1 MNTTIALLLAQD
13 GLTNGVIYA
22 LLAVA
27 ILLVFLVTRV
37 LLVVQGE
44 FVVLGAITL
53 AQLQRGQF
61 AGALWLLGSLAA
73 LCIVIGGVR
82 SWRTRNIR
90 DWLTQSAFCLV
101 ALAAATGIA
110 QLSAEP
116 TAPIVLQFL
125 AVICIV
131 APMGPMIYWTA
142 FRDIAHSSILTLLF
156 AAVAVH
162 YILQGVML
170 PLFGPESFRLEPFIQ
185 GRIDVGVTR
194 LSLQL
199 LLVFSI
205 FTGLIIA
212 LWLFFRFVILGKIL
226 RATSVNRTGARLV
239 GISPDMSGAVAFGLA
254 SLIGSI
260 TGILIAPLT
269 TVYYD
274 SGFLL
279 ALKGFV
285 GAVVGGL
292 ASFPLA
298 ALGSLLVGLL
308 ESLSSFY
315 ASALKESLVFAALI
329 PILLYMS
336 ITHMSGRGGEEH
348 DE

>member
-1 MNTTIALLLAQD
+1 MNPTIALLLAQD

-27 ILLVFLVTRV
+27 ILLVFLVTRILFV
-37 LLVVQGE
+37 PQGE

-53 AQLQRGQF
+53 AELQRGQSPR
-61 AGALWLLGSLAA
+61 ALWLLA
-73 LCIVIGGVR
+73 
-82 SWRTRNIR
+82 
-90 DWLTQSAFCLV
+90 
-101 ALAAATGIA
+101 ALAAISVLVETVRSARTRDWSQWLRQTIFCLSALAIAAAVSALATG
-110 QLSAEP
+110 P
-116 TAPIVLQFL
+116 APLVVKML
-125 AVICIV
+125 AVLCLI
-131 APMGPMIYWTA
+131 APMGPMLYWAA
-142 FRDIAHSSILTLLF
+142 FKNIAQSSVLTLLF

-162 YILQGVML
+162 YVLQGLML
-170 PLFGPESFRLEPFIQ
+170 PLFGPEGFRVEAFVQ

-199 LLVFSI
+199 ILVTAVFI
-205 FTGLIIA
+205 VLVTA
-212 LWLFFRFVILGKIL
+212 LWMFFRFSILGKIL
-226 RATSVNRTGARLV
+226 RATSVNRVGARLV
-239 GISPDMSGAVAFGLA
+239 GISPDMSGAAAFGLA
-254 SLIGSI
+254 SLIGAVS
-260 TGILIAPLT
+260 GILIAPLT
-269 TVYYD
+269 TMYYD

-298 ALGSLLVGLL
+298 AGGSLLVGML
-308 ESLSSFY
+308 ESISSFY

-336 ITHMSGRGGEEH
+336 ITQLTGRGGEEH
-348 DE
+348 EE

>member
-1 MNTTIALLLAQD
+1 MNATIALLLAQD

-27 ILLVFLVTRV
+27 ILLAFLVTRV
-37 LLVVQGE
+37 LLVAQGE
-44 FVVLGAITL
+44 FVVLGAISL
-53 AQLQRGQF
+53 AQLQRGQS
-61 AGALWLLGSLAA
+61 ADAIWLLGMLAA
-73 LCIVIGGVR
+73 LCILVGGLR
-82 SWRTRNIR
+82 TWRLGGASE
-90 DWLTQSAFCLV
+90 WLTQSAFCLV
-101 ALAAATGIA
+101 AVAAAAGVSWLA
-110 QLSAEP
+110 GRP
-116 TAPIVLQFL
+116 GAPLALHLL
-125 AVICIV
+125 AVICLV

-142 FRDIAHSSILTLLF
+142 FRDIANSSILTLLF

-162 YILQGVML
+162 YILQGAML
-170 PLFGPESFRLEPFIQ
+170 PLFGPESFRLEPFVQ
-185 GRIDVGVTR
+185 GRVDIGVTR

-199 LLVFSI
+199 ILVFAI
-205 FTGLIIA
+205 FAALIA
-212 LWLFFRFVILGKIL
+212 VLWLFFRSLIFGKML
-226 RATSVNRTGARLV
+226 RATSINRIGARLV
-239 GISPDMSGAVAFGLA
+239 GISPDTSGAVAFGFA
-254 SLIGSI
+254 SSIGAIS
-260 TGILIAPLT
+260 GILIAPLT
-269 TVYYD
+269 TIYYD

-298 ALGSLLVGLL
+298 AFGALLVGLI

-336 ITHMSGRGGEEH
+336 MTHMSGRGSAEH

>member
-1 MNTTIALLLAQD
+1 MSATIALLLAQD

-22 LLAVA
+22 LLALA
-27 ILLVFLVTRV
+27 ILLAFLVTRI
-37 LLVVQGE
+37 LLVPQGE

-53 AQLQRGQF
+53 SQLQRGQF
-61 AGALWLLGSLAA
+61 ADAVWLLAA
-73 LCIVIGGVR
+73 LAGLTIIIEAIR
-82 SWRTRNIR
+82 SWRTGRWRNLM
-90 DWLTQSAFCLV
+90 WQAVFCLV
-101 ALAAATGIA
+101 VLAIATALARLAEGSTA
-110 QLSAEP
+110 LSLQ
-116 TAPIVLQFL
+116 IV
-125 AVICIV
+125 AVLCVV
-131 APMGPMIYWTA
+131 APMGPMIYSIA

-162 YILQGVML
+162 YVLQGLML
-170 PLFGPESFRLEPFIQ
+170 PLFGPEGFRLEPFIQ
-185 GRIDVGVTR
+185 GRVDIGITR

-199 LLVFSI
+199 ILVASVFA
-205 FTGLIIA
+205 A
-212 LWLFFRFVILGKIL
+212 LVAAFWLFFRFALLGKIL
-226 RATSVNRTGARLV
+226 HATSVNRIGARLV

-254 SLIGSI
+254 SLIGAIS
-260 TGILIAPLT
+260 GILIAPLT

-298 ALGSLLVGLL
+298 AVGSLLVGIL
-308 ESLSSFY
+308 ESFSSFY

-336 ITHMSGRGGEEH
+336 VTHLSGRGGEEH
-348 DE
+348 EE

>member
-37 LLVVQGE
+37 LFVPQGE

-53 AQLQRGQF
+53 AQLQRGQS
-61 AGALWLLGSLAA
+61 AGAIWLLAAMAA
-73 LCIVIGGVR
+73 LAVLIDGVR
-82 SWRTRNIR
+82 TVRSGDWRTWAWR
-90 DWLTQSAFCLV
+90 AVFCAASLGVAALV
-101 ALAAATGIA
+101 AQLAIATA
-110 QLSAEP
+110 SLP
-116 TAPIVLQFL
+116 LQIL
-125 AVICIV
+125 AVLCIV
-131 APMGPMIYWTA
+131 APMGPMLYWAA
-142 FRDIAHSSILTLLF
+142 FRDIAHASVLTLLF

-162 YILQGVML
+162 YVLQGLML
-170 PLFGPESFRLEPFIQ
+170 PLFGAEGFRLEPFVQ
-185 GRIDVGVTR
+185 GRIDIGVTR

-199 LLVFSI
+199 VMVVGVFLTLVV
-205 FTGLIIA
+205 A
-212 LWLFFRFVILGKIL
+212 LWQFFRFTLPGKIL
-226 RATSVNRTGARLV
+226 RATSVNRIGARLV
-239 GISPDMSGAVAFGLA
+239 GISPDLSGAAAFGLA
-254 SLIGSI
+254 SLIGAIS
-260 TGILIAPLT
+260 GILIAPLT
-269 TVYYD
+269 TIYYD

-292 ASFPLA
+292 ASFPLT
-298 ALGSLLVGLL
+298 ALGSLLIGVL
-308 ESLSSFY
+308 ESISSFY

-336 ITHMSGRGGEEH
+336 IAQLSGRGGEEH
-348 DE
+348 EE

>member
-27 ILLVFLVTRV
+27 ILLVFVVTRILFV
-37 LLVVQGE
+37 PQGE

-53 AQLQRGQF
+53 GQLQRGQP
-61 AGALWLLGSLAA
+61 AGAIWLLAA
-73 LCIVIGGVR
+73 LAILSIAIEAIRSVR
-82 SWRTRNIR
+82 SGDWRTFLLR
-90 DWLTQSAFCLV
+90 SAFCIASV
-101 ALAAATGIA
+101 AVAAPMAHLATGSSWLPLQIA
-110 QLSAEP
+110 A
-116 TAPIVLQFL
+116 VLCL
-125 AVICIV
+125 V
-131 APMGPMIYWTA
+131 APMGPMLYWAA
-142 FRDIAHSSILTLLF
+142 FRDIAHASVLTLLF

-162 YILQGVML
+162 YVLQGLML
-170 PLFGPESFRLEPFIQ
+170 PLFGAEGFRLEPFVQ
-185 GRIDVGVTR
+185 GRIDIGVTR

-199 LLVFSI
+199 ILVGCVFAAMVA
-205 FTGLIIA
+205 G
-212 LWLFFRFVILGKIL
+212 LWLFFRSTLPGKIL
-226 RATSVNRTGARLV
+226 RATSVNRIGARLV
-239 GISPDMSGAVAFGLA
+239 GISPDLSGATAFGLA
-254 SLIGSI
+254 SLIGAIS
-260 TGILIAPLT
+260 GILIAPLT

-298 ALGSLLVGLL
+298 AAGSLLVGVL
-308 ESLSSFY
+308 ESISSFY
-315 ASALKESLVFAALI
+315 ASALKESLVFATLI

-336 ITHMSGRGGEEH
+336 IAQLSGRGGEEH
-348 DE
+348 EE

>member
-22 LLAVA
+22 LLAMA

-37 LLVVQGE
+37 LLVAQGE

-61 AGALWLLGSLAA
+61 ADALWLLASLAVLCTVIGGIRAWRSGAARGWIKQTAFCLAA
-73 LCIVIGGVR
+73 LGV
-82 SWRTRNIR
+82 
-90 DWLTQSAFCLV
+90 AV
-101 ALAAATGIA
+101 ALSWLAAG
-110 QLSAEP
+110 P
-116 TAPIVLQFL
+116 TAPLVLQFV
-125 AVICIV
+125 AVIFIV
-131 APMGPMIYWTA
+131 GPMGPMVYWTA

-170 PLFGPESFRLEPFIQ
+170 PLFGPESFRLEPFMQ
-185 GRIDVGVTR
+185 GRIDIGMTR
-194 LSLQL
+194 LSFQL
-199 LLVFSI
+199 ILVFSV
-205 FTGLIIA
+205 FVALIA
-212 LWLFFRFVILGKIL
+212 AFWLFFRFTTLGKIL
-226 RATSVNRTGARLV
+226 RATSVNRVGARLV
-239 GISPDMSGAVAFGLA
+239 GIYPDTSGAVAFGLA
-254 SLIGSI
+254 SAIGAVS
-260 TGILIAPLT
+260 GILIAPLT

-298 ALGSLLVGLL
+298 ALGALLVGLI
-308 ESLSSFY
+308 ESFSSFY

-329 PILLYMS
+329 PILMYLS

>member
-1 MNTTIALLLAQD
+1 MNATIALLLAQD

-27 ILLVFLVTRV
+27 ILLVFLVTRI
-37 LLVVQGE
+37 LLVAQGE

-53 AQLQRGQF
+53 AQLQRGQS
-61 AGALWLLGSLAA
+61 ADALWLLAA
-73 LCIVIGGVR
+73 LAVLSISIEAVR
-82 SWRTRNIR
+82 SWRAGSWRN
-90 DWLTQSAFCLV
+90 WLLQTAFCLA
-101 ALAAATGIA
+101 ALAIATPLA
-110 QLSAEP
+110 LRSSAP
-116 TAPIVLQFL
+116 APLALQIL
-125 AVICIV
+125 AVMCIV

-162 YILQGVML
+162 YVLQGLML
-170 PLFGPESFRLEPFIQ
+170 PLFGPEGFRLEPFVH
-185 GRIDVGVTR
+185 GRVDVGVTR

-199 LLVFSI
+199 ILMAGAFAVLVA
-205 FTGLIIA
+205 A
-212 LWLFFRFVILGKIL
+212 LWLFFRFTLLGKIL
-226 RATSVNRTGARLV
+226 RATAENRIGARLV

-254 SLIGSI
+254 STIGAIS
-260 TGILIAPLT
+260 GVLIAPLT

-292 ASFPLA
+292 ASFPTA
-298 ALGSLLVGLL
+298 ALGSLLVGAL
-308 ESLSSFY
+308 ESFSSFY

-336 ITHMSGRGGEEH
+336 VTHLSGRTGEEH